1 MSAPARVPPLDPAV
15 LLAISLG
22 GGLGALLRYLI
33 STSWPTPPGHVP
45 WATFVVNVTGCFAIG
60 VLMVLVTE
68 AWVTHRLLRPFAGV
82 GLLGGFTTFS
92 TYGLEIRTLLESGA
106 VLEALGYL
114 AGTVLAAL
122 AGVVLGTGA
131 ARWATGA
138 ARR

>member
-33 STSWPTPPGHVP
+33 STWWPTPPGHVP

-68 AWVTHRLLRPFAGV
+68 AWVTHRLLRPFAG
-82 GLLGGFTTFS
+82 
-92 TYGLEIRTLLESGA
+92 A